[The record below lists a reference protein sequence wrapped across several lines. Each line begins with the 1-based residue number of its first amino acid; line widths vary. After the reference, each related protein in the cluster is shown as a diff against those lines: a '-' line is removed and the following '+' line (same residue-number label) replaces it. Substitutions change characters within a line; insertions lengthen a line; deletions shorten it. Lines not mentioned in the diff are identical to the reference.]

1 LLCAQDKNIFKSSYA
16 QDKIEKRCM
25 PQISRVTRTKQEAR
39 STYNKLSRWY
49 DLMAG
54 DFERRPSNAAIQQLT
69 PNTGESILEIGCG
82 TGQAIVKIGELTDQ
96 SGKVFG
102 IDISNGM
109 LAIAQSRVKKTS
121 LQDQVTLLCGDEMQ
135 LPFFTGCF
143 DGILISFTLEL
154 FDSPEIPLV
163 LAECKRCLRTGGR
176 ISVVELSSKHPTF
189 MTGLYDWLHRKFPL
203 FFDCRPIFVQQSLKT
218 AGFHTQSVI
227 DLSMMGLKAELVL
240 GIK

>member
-1 LLCAQDKNIFKSSYA
+1 MSLTHSKNYNRQQTINS
-16 QDKIEKRCM
+16 
-25 PQISRVTRTKQEAR
+25 
-39 STYNKLSRWY
+39 YNKLSRWY

-54 DFERRPSNAAIQQLT
+54 DFERKPRNAAIQQLT
-69 PNTGESILEIGCG
+69 PDSGEQILEIGCG
-82 TGQAIVKIGELTDQ
+82 TGQAMVQIAELIGR
-96 SGKVFG
+96 SGKIIG

-109 LAIAQSRVKKTS
+109 LKIAQARLKKMGTR
-121 LQDQVTLLCGDEMQ
+121 DQGALLCGDGTW
-135 LPFFTGCF
+135 LPFEDGSF

-176 ISVVELSSKHPTF
+176 ISVVGLSRKRPNF
-189 MTGLYDWLHRKFPL
+189 MTGLYEWLHRKFPL

-240 GIK
+240 AINQVTTKYINRSDDKME